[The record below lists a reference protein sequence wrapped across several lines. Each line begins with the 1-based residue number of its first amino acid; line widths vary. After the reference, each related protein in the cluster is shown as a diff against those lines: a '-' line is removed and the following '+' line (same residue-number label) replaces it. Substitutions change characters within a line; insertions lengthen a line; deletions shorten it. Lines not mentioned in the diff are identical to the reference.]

1 MNEKEVE
8 SLLKE
13 TKAILE
19 GHFLLTSGLHSPL
32 YVEKFN
38 VLQHPEYTEK
48 LCQEFANHFKDMG
61 IETVIGPATGGIIL
75 SQVTARLLG
84 VRSIFTE
91 RENGKMT
98 LRRGFKVAPGEKVL
112 IVEDIVTTGGS
123 IKEVVDV
130 VNEAKGDIVGIGLLG
145 QKRRQSRLRRTA
157 GKGISAAPPHRS
169 DLQAGRMPALQR
181 RRADHRTWQPSS
193 EKIRV
198 RSEKHTYREIEG
210 VFFLAAHRSCA

>member
-1 MNEKEVE
+1 MTEKEVE
-8 SLLKE
+8 ALLKE

-48 LCQEFANHFKDMG
+48 LCAEFAEYFKDKG

-91 RENGKMT
+91 REKGVMT
-98 LRRGFKVAPGEKVL
+98 LRRGFTLRPGEKVL

-130 VNEAKGDIVGIGLLG
+130 ANQAQADIVGIGLFVDRSGGKADFGVPAEKVHPLLHLTVPTY
-145 QKRRQSRLRRTA
+145 QPDDCPLCKA
-157 GKGISAAPPHRS
+157 GVPVTERGSHHLK
-169 DLQAGRMPALQR
+169 
-181 RRADHRTWQPSS
+181 
-193 EKIRV
+193 
-198 RSEKHTYREIEG
+198 
-210 VFFLAAHRSCA
+210 

>member
-1 MNEKEVE
+1 MENAEA
-8 SLLKE
+8 LLRE

-48 LCQEFANHFKDMG
+48 LCRMIADHFRDKG
-61 IETVIGPATGGIIL
+61 IVTVIGPATGGIIL

-98 LRRGFKVAPGEKVL
+98 LRRGFHIEPGEKVL

-123 IKEVVDV
+123 IREVVDV
-130 VNEAKGDIVGIGLLG
+130 VNQTHGDIVGIGLFVDRSG
-145 QKRRQSRLRRTA
+145 
-157 GKGISAAPPHRS
+157 GK
-169 DLQAGRMPALQR
+169 
-181 RRADHRTWQPSS
+181 ADYGVDS
-193 EKIRV
+193 EKV
-198 RSEKHTYREIEG
+198 FPLVHLTVPTYTAEECPLCKDG
-210 VFFLAAHRSCA
+210 VPVTERGSHHLKK

>member
-1 MNEKEVE
+1 MMNEKEVE
-8 SLLKE
+8 TLLKE

-48 LCQEFANHFKDMG
+48 LCREIAEHFKDQG

-75 SQVTARLLG
+75 SQVTARILG

-98 LRRGFKVAPGEKVL
+98 LRRGFVIKPGERVL

-123 IKEVVDV
+123 IKEVLDV
-130 VNEAKGDIVGIGLLG
+130 VVEQGGIPVGIGMLVDRSGGKASFGEVPYKALLNLDVTTYDPSNCPLCKENIPMT
-145 QKRRQSRLRRTA
+145 KRGSRKL
-157 GKGISAAPPHRS
+157 
-169 DLQAGRMPALQR
+169 
-181 RRADHRTWQPSS
+181 
-193 EKIRV
+193 
-198 RSEKHTYREIEG
+198 
-210 VFFLAAHRSCA
+210 

>member
-130 VNEAKGDIVGIGLLG
+130 VNEAKGDIVGIGLLVDRSG
-145 QKRRQSRLRRTA
+145 
-157 GKGISAAPPHRS
+157 GKADFGVPQEKVYPLLHLTVPTYKPEECPLCKEGAPI
-169 DLQAGRMPALQR
+169 
-181 RRADHRTWQPSS
+181 T
-193 EKIRV
+193 E
-198 RSEKHTYREIEG
+198 
-210 VFFLAAHRSCA
+210 

>member
-123 IKEVVDV
+123 IKEVVDG
-130 VNEAKGDIVGIGLLG
+130 VNEAKGDIVGIGLFEDRSG
-145 QKRRQSRLRRTA
+145 
-157 GKGISAAPPHRS
+157 GK
-169 DLQAGRMPALQR
+169 
-181 RRADHRTWQPSS
+181 ADFGVPK
-193 EKIRV
+193 EKV
-198 RSEKHTYREIEG
+198 YPLLHLTVPTYKPEECP
-210 VFFLAAHRSCA
+210 LC

>member
-112 IVEDIVTTGGS
+112 IV
-123 IKEVVDV
+123 
-130 VNEAKGDIVGIGLLG
+130 
-145 QKRRQSRLRRTA
+145 
-157 GKGISAAPPHRS
+157 

-210 VFFLAAHRSCA
+210 VFFSCHSQLLLMTACVPFSFS

>member
-8 SLLKE
+8 ALLRK

-38 VLQHPEYTEK
+38 VLQHPEYTEQ
-48 LCQEFANHFKDMG
+48 LCREFAEHFKDKG
-61 IETVIGPATGGIIL
+61 IQTVIATGGIIL
-75 SQVTARLLG
+75 SQVTGRLLG

-98 LRRGFKVAPGEKVL
+98 LRRGFHIEPGEKVL

-130 VNEAKGDIVGIGLLG
+130 VNKAHGDIVGIGLFVDRSG
-145 QKRRQSRLRRTA
+145 GTA
-157 GKGISAAPPHRS
+157 DFGVPK
-169 DLQAGRMPALQR
+169 
-181 RRADHRTWQPSS
+181 
-193 EKIRV
+193 EKV
-198 RSEKHTYREIEG
+198 FPLLHLTVPTYKPEECPLCKQG
-210 VFFLAAHRSCA
+210 VPITERGSHHLK

>member
-123 IKEVVDV
+123 IKEVIDV
-130 VNEAKGDIVGIGLLG
+130 VKANGGIPVAVSMLVDRSGGKVNFGDVPCTALLHLNVETYKPEDCPLCKQGIPMT
-145 QKRRQSRLRRTA
+145 KRGST
-157 GKGISAAPPHRS
+157 GK
-169 DLQAGRMPALQR
+169 
-181 RRADHRTWQPSS
+181 
-193 EKIRV
+193 K
-198 RSEKHTYREIEG
+198 
-210 VFFLAAHRSCA
+210 

>member
-1 MNEKEVE
+1 MENAEA
-8 SLLKE
+8 LLRE

-48 LCQEFANHFKDMG
+48 LCRMIADHFRGKG
-61 IETVIGPATGGIIL
+61 IVTVIGPATGGIIL

-98 LRRGFKVAPGEKVL
+98 LRRGFRIEPGEKVL
-112 IVEDIVTTGGS
+112 IVEDIVATGGS
-123 IKEVVDV
+123 IREVVDV
-130 VNEAKGDIVGIGLLG
+130 VNQAHGDIVGIGLFVDRSGGKADYGVDPEKVFPLVH
-145 QKRRQSRLRRTA
+145 LTVPTYTA
-157 GKGISAAPPHRS
+157 EECPLCK
-169 DLQAGRMPALQR
+169 D
-181 RRADHRTWQPSS
+181 
-193 EKIRV
+193 
-198 RSEKHTYREIEG
+198 G
-210 VFFLAAHRSCA
+210 VPVTERGSHHLKK

>member
-1 MNEKEVE
+1 MMKKDAE
-8 SLLKE
+8 SLLRE

-48 LCQEFANHFKDMG
+48 LCEMIAGHFRNQG
-61 IETVIGPATGGIIL
+61 VQTVIGPATGGIIL

-84 VRSIFTE
+84 TRSIFTE

-98 LRRGFKVAPGEKVL
+98 LRRGFRVEPGEKVL

-123 IKEVVDV
+123 IRR
-130 VNEAKGDIVGIGLLG
+130 KGE
-145 QKRRQSRLRRTA
+145 LR
-157 GKGISAAPPHRS
+157 
-169 DLQAGRMPALQR
+169 
-181 RRADHRTWQPSS
+181 
-193 EKIRV
+193 
-198 RSEKHTYREIEG
+198 
-210 VFFLAAHRSCA
+210 CACR